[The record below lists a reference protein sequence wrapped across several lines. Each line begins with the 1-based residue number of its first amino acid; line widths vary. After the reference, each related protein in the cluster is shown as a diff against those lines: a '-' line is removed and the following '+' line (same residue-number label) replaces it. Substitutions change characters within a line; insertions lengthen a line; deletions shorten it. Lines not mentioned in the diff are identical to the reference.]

1 MVVEAGEQA
10 QAQAEAAAAMAV
22 GFLEQ
27 AKDFQA
33 ADDVLDADALA
44 GQGAI
49 VGLLL
54 LAQGLAPR
62 QRLWW
67 GARLLAWRLAPRP
80 GRPLSAN
87 SSLLSQ
93 CRRKARALEEL
104 EVVLAPLAA
113 GRRQNQARGLIH
125 RELAL
130 FKV

>member
-1 MVVEAGEQA
+1 MVIEAGEQA
-10 QAQAEAAAAMAV
+10 QAQAKAAAAAAV

-27 AKDFQA
+27 AEDLPA
-33 ADDVLDADALA
+33 AVDVLSQDALA

-67 GARLLAWRLAPRP
+67 GARLLAWRLATPWSP
-80 GRPLSAN
+80 FVGKQLGVLVWTQPA
-87 SSLLSQ
+87 
-93 CRRKARALEEL
+93 AFEEL